1 MARNIEIGEERMVT
15 VSQAQQPRKKKFV
28 RYAEGAK
35 LYSIGEALFARLAME
50 AHAVYKINHICLVN
64 TEIFEEYLEA
74 YRV

>member
-1 MARNIEIGEERMVT
+1 MAKNIEIGEERMVT
-15 VSQAQQPRKKKFV
+15 VSQAQQPRKKTFV

>member
-1 MARNIEIGEERMVT
+1 MIQFTESGEDQNSYAFKEKTRR
-15 VSQAQQPRKKKFV
+15 QKKFV

-35 LYSIGEALFARLAME
+35 LYSIGEALFAKLAME

-64 TEIFEEYLEA
+64 TEIFEEYLES

>member
-1 MARNIEIGEERMVT
+1 MAKNNENGEEQAVS
-15 VSQAQQPRKKKFV
+15 VSQAQLTRKKKFV